1 MSGLKPSKES
11 LIQDTSATPAEGHRL
26 RLLSYNI
33 QVGIDS
39 IHPRHYLTKSW
50 KHVFPASKRF
60 ETLDKIAR
68 LVSQHDVVGLQE
80 LDSGSHRTN
89 YVDLTEYLANK
100 ADYPFWYHQLNR
112 NLGRLAQHGNGLLS
126 RFRPSEITEHKLPGM
141 IPGRGALL
149 VRYGHADNPLA
160 VIMLHLALSTRAR
173 ARQLGYVAELLQDYP
188 HAIVMGDLNC
198 APDSVEMRKLFCSTG
213 LCEPVGA
220 FHTFPSWKPARNID
234 HILVSSSIEVI
245 ECSVLNHAYSDHLPI
260 SMEVKLPEGILLG

>member
-1 MSGLKPSKES
+1 MIE
-11 LIQDTSATPAEGHRL
+11 ATVAQSEGHRL

-33 QVGIDS
+33 QVGINS

-50 KHVFPASKRF
+50 KHIFPASRRF

-68 LVSQHDVVGLQE
+68 VLRNFDVVGLQE

-89 YVDLTEYLANK
+89 YIDLTEYLANK

-126 RFRPSEITEHKLPGM
+126 RIRPSEISEHKLPGM

-149 VRYGHADNPLA
+149 VRYGHADNGLA

-173 ARQLGYVAELLQDYP
+173 DRQLAYVAELLQDYP

-198 APDSVEMRKLFCSTG
+198 THESREMRRLFSSTC
-213 LCEPVGA
+213 LCEPQEA
-220 FHTFPSWKPARNID
+220 FHTYPSWKPERNID
-234 HILVSSSIEVI
+234 HILISEGIEMVN
-245 ECSVLNHAYSDHLPI
+245 CSVLKHAHSDHLPI
-260 SMEVKLPEGILLG
+260 AVEVKLPEGIHLG